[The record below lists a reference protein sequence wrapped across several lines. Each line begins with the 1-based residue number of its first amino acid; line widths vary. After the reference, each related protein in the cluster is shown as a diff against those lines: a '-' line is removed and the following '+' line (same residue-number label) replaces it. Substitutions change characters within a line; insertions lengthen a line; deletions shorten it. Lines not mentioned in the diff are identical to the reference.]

1 MAATWL
7 SAAEAAARLGVKPE
21 TLYAYVSRGLIGSE
35 REPGG
40 RRSRYLRS
48 DVERLAGR
56 QRAGGR
62 AGGLEI
68 IVETEL
74 TLLDP
79 AGRLHYRGWDVEV
92 AAEEATFEEV
102 ASWLWTGERTRAV
115 FALPDD
121 VQRRI
126 RRVSGALPDV
136 DAVDR
141 LRSVLAAVRG
151 ADPMRHDRRPA
162 AVAATGKTII
172 ATIVEALP
180 PLQPDSDATSVAD
193 RLWRRLSPRTPM
205 KKDVALLDSALVL
218 LADHE
223 LAASTL
229 AARVAASTWADPYLV
244 VLAGLATLGG
254 PLHGGASEQARAL
267 VREVVGGRPAPEAIG
282 ARLADGQLIAG
293 FGHRVY
299 RHRDPR
305 ADVVLARLRAARSSV
320 VSRAGA
326 SLLDTMAARDLP
338 FPNIDFALA
347 LLAETNAMVPGA
359 SELIFAVAR
368 VVGWLAHA
376 IEEYEH
382 RLRFRPR
389 AAYIGRAPQD

>member
-1 MAATWL
+1 MASSWM
-7 SAAEAAARLGVKPE
+7 SADEASKALGVKPE
-21 TLYAYVSRGLIGSE
+21 TLYAYVSRGLLASE
-35 REPGG
+35 REPGS
-40 RRSRYLRS
+40 RRSRYRRG

-79 AGRLHYRGWDVEV
+79 AGRLYYRGWDVERAV
-92 AAEEATFEEV
+92 DDATFEVV
-102 ASWLWTGERTRAV
+102 ATWLWTGGRDATPIDATGEMTRRA
-115 FALPDD
+115 
-121 VQRRI
+121 
-126 RRVSGALPDV
+126 RRVTAALGDV
-136 DAVDR
+136 APVDR

-151 ADPMRHDRRPA
+151 GDPLRHDRRPA
-162 AVAATGKTII
+162 AVAATGR
-172 ATIVEALP
+172 TIVATMIESIP
-180 PLQPDSDATSVAD
+180 PLQDDVGSSVAA
-193 RLWRRLSPRTPM
+193 RLWCRLTERRPT
-205 KKDVALLDSALVL
+205 KKDVALLDASLVL

-267 VREVVGGRPAPEAIG
+267 VREVVDGRSAAEAIG
-282 ARLADGQLIAG
+282 ARLVDGQLIPG

-299 RHRDPR
+299 AARDPR
-305 ADVVLARLRAARSSV
+305 ADVLLARLSRSSPTG
-320 VSRAGA
+320 RAGSA
-326 SLLDTMAARDLP
+326 LLDTMAQRDLP

-347 LLAETNAMVPGA
+347 LLAESREMVPGA
-359 SELIFAVAR
+359 SELVFAVAR

-382 RLRFRPR
+382 RLRWRPR
-389 AAYIGRAPQD
+389 AAYVGVPPGA